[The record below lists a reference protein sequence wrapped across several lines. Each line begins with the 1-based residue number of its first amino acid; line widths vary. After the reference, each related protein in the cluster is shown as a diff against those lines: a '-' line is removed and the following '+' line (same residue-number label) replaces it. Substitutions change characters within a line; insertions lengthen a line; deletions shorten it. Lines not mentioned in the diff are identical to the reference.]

1 MTCAVGTSSFLNGC
15 GGGGGSEPYVSTLP
29 IHQFEEEVAGKTME
43 LGNWKTDERTQR
55 KLTKLTEYLLSEVE
69 ITSQTTVGSTSD
81 RMKRILGTLAER
93 LGNERAQEISVWILA
108 QLSGL
113 PKVLSKIAAIKEE
126 IPVTTSTIVSAAS
139 T

>member
-1 MTCAVGTSSFLNGC
+1 
-15 GGGGGSEPYVSTLP
+15 
-29 IHQFEEEVAGKTME
+29 ME

-55 KLTKLTEYLLSEVE
+55 KLTKLTEYLLSQVE
-69 ITSQTTVGSTSD
+69 ITSQTTVGSISD

-93 LGNERAQEISVWILA
+93 LGNERAQEFSVLIME

-113 PKVLSKIAAIKEE
+113 PKAPSKIAAIKEE

>member
-1 MTCAVGTSSFLNGC
+1 MCCHSVTGQ
-15 GGGGGSEPYVSTLP
+15 
-29 IHQFEEEVAGKTME
+29 IEEEVAGKTME

-113 PKVLSKIAAIKEE
+113 PKVL
-126 IPVTTSTIVSAAS
+126 
-139 T
+139 